1 MISTNN
7 FTKIHLKMRDAV
19 FIELQNETSKAVPRK
34 TPKYLRKSNT

>member
-7 FTKIHLKMRDAV
+7 FTKIHLKMRVAV
-19 FIELQNETSKAVPRK
+19 FIHLQNETSKAVPRK